1 MACPPQVERAASACA
16 QTTAVWTAVLARLRE
31 ELPGHAAAHEAWL
44 EPLTAIAGSDGLRVE
59 CPNAFHLER
68 VRERY
73 LARIERCAEE
83 AAGERLPVTLVV
95 GKPAAVR
102 VAAAP
107 AAPAEPAPPAATVGA
122 RVVPPRAR
130 PAAAPEPLDLP
141 AHDFPGFVVGPGNA
155 LAREASL
162 ALARGRQ
169 LTVSPLYLAGGRG
182 LGKTHLACAVAHA
195 ARARG
200 ERVRYVSAEQFTNE
214 LMAGIRVQRT
224 DELKRRYREQCDVL
238 VFEDVQFLR
247 GKRQTQLELLHTLE
261 HLVRRGARALFT
273 AEQLPLEIADLDPR
287 LASRLA
293 SGLCAELEPP
303 DPELRRAI
311 LRSRAAAAGVAV
323 PAPCVERLADA
334 VPGSVRDLEAALVQV
349 MASASL
355 LRRPIDLA
363 LVEAALRKV
372 TPRPAGGALEPERV
386 AEIVAAH
393 FQLPATALASRSR
406 RKDVLLPR
414 QVAMYLCMKHTDA
427 SLERIGRAF
436 GRNHSAVAN
445 AARAVKRALAA
456 RPALQQRLAAILAE
470 TEALTGARKGPRRS
484 PRSRSEES
492 GRRAGWLPDSREP
505 GPRPG
510 PREPWWGRSG

>member
-1 MACPPQVERAASACA
+1 MTCPPQVERAASACA
-16 QTTAVWTAVLARLRE
+16 QTTAVWSAVLARLRE

-44 EPLTAIAGSDGLRVE
+44 EPLTASAGPDGLRIT

-73 LARIERCAEE
+73 LARIERYAEE
-83 AAGERLPVTLVV
+83 AAGARLPVTLVV
-95 GKPAAVR
+95 G
-102 VAAAP
+102 AAP
-107 AAPAEPAPPAATVGA
+107 ALATATRPAAEPAPSAPPVTVAA
-122 RVVPPRAR
+122 RVVPLRAR
-130 PAAAPEPLDLP
+130 PDAPPAPAPDLP
-141 AHDFPGFVVGPGNA
+141 DHDFAGFVVGPGNA
-155 LAREASL
+155 LAREASV

-169 LTVSPLYLAGGRG
+169 LAVSPLYLHGGRG
-182 LGKTHLACAVAHA
+182 LGKTHLACAA
-195 ARARG
+195 ARAAHGRG
-200 ERVRYVSAEQFTNE
+200 ERVVYVSAEQFTNE
-214 LMAGIRVQRT
+214 LMAAIRAQRT
-224 DELKRRYREQCDVL
+224 EELKRRFREQCDL
-238 VFEDVQFLR
+238 FVFEDVQFLR

-273 AEQLPLEIADLDPR
+273 AEHLPLDIPDLEPR

-303 DPELRRAI
+303 DPELRREI
-311 LRSRAAAAGVAV
+311 LRARAAAARVSV
-323 PAPCVERLADA
+323 PAACVERLADA

-355 LRRPIDLA
+355 LRRPIDLG

-372 TPRPAGGALEPERV
+372 TPRLAGGALEPERV

-393 FQLPATALASRSR
+393 FQLTATALASRSR

-414 QVAMYLCMKHTDA
+414 QIAMYLCTQHTDA

-436 GRNHSAVAN
+436 GRNHPAVAN

-456 RPALQQRLAAILAE
+456 RPALQDRLAAIRSE
-470 TEALTGARKGPRRS
+470 IEALTGGRKGPRRA
-484 PRSRSEES
+484 PRS
-492 GRRAGWLPDSREP
+492 
-505 GPRPG
+505 
-510 PREPWWGRSG
+510 